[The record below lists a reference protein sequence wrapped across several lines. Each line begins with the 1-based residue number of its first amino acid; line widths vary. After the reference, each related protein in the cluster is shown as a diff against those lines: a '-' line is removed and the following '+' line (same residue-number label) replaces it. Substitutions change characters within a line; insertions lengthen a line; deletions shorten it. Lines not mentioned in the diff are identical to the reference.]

1 MGKGA
6 KNKGYIKNLT
16 TGDIKKFIYNPSSF
30 TTDRSTNF
38 MEVSSPG
45 SSYPHFQYAS
55 GGGKTLS
62 VDIFLSDDITKGATK
77 SYVDFLEQLCPEEN
91 SNSSFKK
98 PPQILF
104 AFGTFMEKC
113 IVTDLGIEYIDFDA
127 SLNPTQANATL
138 KLVVIK

>member
-6 KNKGYIKNLT
+6 KTKGYIKNLT

-30 TTDRSTNF
+30 STDRGTTF

-55 GGGKTLS
+55 GGGKTIS
-62 VDIFLSDDITKGATK
+62 VDLFLDDISKGDTKGYIT
-77 SYVDFLEQLCPEEN
+77 FLEQLCPEEA

-104 AFGTFMEKC
+104 AFGSFMEKC
-113 IVTDLGIEYIDFDA
+113 VVTDLKIEYTSFDT
-127 SLNPTQANATL
+127 SLNPTQATATL
-138 KLVVIK
+138 KLGVIK